1 MMNTKLLSEL
11 LKLTDINTIARSK
24 DCKVVSIN
32 RTNNGV
38 TAIVKNSYVPSKK
51 NTTYSTSIF
60 FDGTY
65 SCTCPDFTIR
75 RRFCKHLVALY
86 RELSDDERKAFRE
99 KKLREIKVKVPTTIM
114 SLNKLTRGG
123 LPIGTVITVTGDPK
137 VGKTFLVYQLAS
149 EVSNLLR
156 KPALYIDTEGFFTEQ
171 TIEDFKRYFA
181 RYKNA
186 EVIVSQIRDLVD
198 LAEFLGIKL
207 KISYAG
213 DKINVSAEDTD
224 CLALETLNQLDAKVL
239 VIDSLSYPIKIAIST
254 SKVQDYAARAT
265 IINRLYGKLDYI
277 AAKLPGIVLVVQH
290 ISRNVINRSF
300 KIYGGPS
307 MLYAVK
313 YCLHISKI
321 SDDKREIKRLI
332 WPGMQPES
340 VTVEFRKDYGYV

>member
-1 MMNTKLLSEL
+1 MMQTKMLNEL
-11 LKLTDINTIARSK
+11 LKLTDLNTIARSK
-24 DCKVVSIN
+24 DCKVAKIE

-38 TAIVKNSYVPSKK
+38 TATVKNTKK
-51 NTTYSTSIF
+51 NTTYSSSIF

-65 SCTCPDFTIR
+65 SCTCPDFSLR

-86 RELSDDERKAFRE
+86 KELKEDERRAFLE
-99 KKLREIKVKVPTTIM
+99 KRLREIKIKVPTTIL
-114 SLNKLTRGG
+114 SLNRLTGGG

-137 VGKTFLVYQLAS
+137 VGKTFLVYQLAC
-149 EVSNLLR
+149 EISNLFR
-156 KPALYIDTEGFFTEQ
+156 TPAIYIDTEGFFTET
-171 TIEDFKRYFA
+171 TIEDFRRYFS

-186 EVIVSQIRDLVD
+186 EVIVSQIRDLQE
-198 LAEFLGIKL
+198 LAEFIGL
-207 KISYAG
+207 KVHLNYTG
-213 DKINVSAEDTD
+213 DKINAAVVDIDSAAIE
-224 CLALETLNQLDAKVL
+224 LLRELNSKVL
-239 VIDSLSYPIKIAIST
+239 VIDSLSYPLKTTIST

-265 IINRLYGKLDYI
+265 IVNRMYGKLDYI
-277 AAKLPGIVLVVQH
+277 ASKIPAIVLVVQH

-321 SDDKREIKRLI
+321 SDSKREIKRLI

-340 VTVEFRKDYGYV
+340 ITVEFKKDYGYV